1 MNALVALITAAP
13 SVVALTKTAAPV
25 ALAVAARARSVPL
38 ETYLLG
44 LAALMLPV
52 GLVLRKREVQ
62 EEKQYQERMSRY
74 LALEQVADRLEEPKE
89 LLAAKAVVGCI
100 LAAET
105 GHACLDDD
113 FPTATFSKWPLF
125 PLFKELRIHWWKDSP
140 REVRMDKYD
149 LAELTVVAQVIHKN
163 LTKCSGLT
171 LTEAALERNSIAN
184 LSEQECWEAGLPDLR

>member
-1 MNALVALITAAP
+1 MNALVTLVTAAP

-25 ALAVAARARSVPL
+25 ALAVAARAHSVPL
-38 ETYLLG
+38 EAYLLG

-52 GLVLRKREVQ
+52 GLVLRKREVR

-74 LALEQVADRLEEPKE
+74 LALEQVADRLKEPKE

-113 FPTATFSKWPLF
+113 FPTATFSKELF

-140 REVRMDKYD
+140 REVRMEKYD